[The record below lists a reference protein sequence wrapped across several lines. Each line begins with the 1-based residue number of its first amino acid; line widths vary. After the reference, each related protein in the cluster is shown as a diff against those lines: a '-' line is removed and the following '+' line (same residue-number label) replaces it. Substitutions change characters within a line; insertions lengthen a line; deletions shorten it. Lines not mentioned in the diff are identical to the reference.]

1 MKSIASASPTII
13 PMRNDFFKIF
23 SFTSLICA
31 SILFP
36 AQINEIKYPTIH
48 PQNNKY
54 PGIKIIPIV
63 VNRYSQKNS
72 SHLMRNTP
80 IISVVK

>member
-1 MKSIASASPTII
+1 MKSIASASPTMI
-13 PMRNDFFKIF
+13 PMRKDFLRIF

-36 AQINEIKYPTIH
+36 AQISEIKYPTIH

-63 VNRYSQKNS
+63 VNRYSPKNS